1 MVRLG
6 TAAVAAAALTSV
18 FALAGA
24 ASANTVSVTVRST
37 LARSCAYAALSGS
50 NESRALATCT
60 RALAEEPLDNRNL
73 AATHVNRGVLHML
86 RGDYRSALSDFDV
99 AVNLNAGLGE
109 ALVDRGIARIA
120 LGSVPEGI
128 TDIDQG
134 LVLGLSTPE
143 QAYYHR
149 ALAREQLNDA
159 RGAYL
164 DYRRAA
170 ELKPDWKTPRRE
182 MARFTVTRNR

>member
-1 MVRLG
+1 M
-6 TAAVAAAALTSV
+6 
-18 FALAGA
+18 ALAGA
-24 ASANTVSVTVRST
+24 ASANTVSVNVRST
-37 LARSCAYAALSGS
+37 LARACSEAALAGTS
-50 NESRALATCT
+50 ESRALAGCT
-60 RALAEEPLDNRNL
+60 RALSEEVLDNRDR
-73 AATHVNRGVLHML
+73 AATYVNRGVIYML
-86 RGDYRSALSDFDV
+86 RGDYRSALTDFDQ
-99 AVNLNAGLGE
+99 AVSLNAGLGE

-134 LVLGLSTPE
+134 LAVGLATPE

-149 ALAREQLNDA
+149 AIGREQLNDS

-170 ELKPDWKTPRRE
+170 ELKPDWATPRRE

>member
-1 MVRLG
+1 VRLG
-6 TAAVAAAALTSV
+6 KAAVAAAV
-18 FALAGA
+18 FTTVAALAGA
-24 ASANTVSVTVRST
+24 ASANTVSVSVRST
-37 LARSCAYAALSGS
+37 LAKSCSQAAIAGNSENRVLSD
-50 NESRALATCT
+50 CT
-60 RALAEEPLDNRNL
+60 RALSEEPLDKRDR
-73 AATHVNRGVLHML
+73 AATHVNRGVVYML
-86 RGDYRSALSDFDV
+86 RGDYRSALADFDH
-99 AVNLNAGLGE
+99 AVGLNAGLGE

-134 LVLGLSTPE
+134 LALGLATPE

-149 ALAREQLNDA
+149 AIAREQLNDP

-170 ELKPDWKTPRRE
+170 ELKPGWATPRRE
-182 MARFTVTRNR
+182 MARFTLTRNQ

>member
-6 TAAVAAAALTSV
+6 KAAVAAAVLTSV
-18 FALAGA
+18 GALAGA
-24 ASANTVSVTVRST
+24 ASANTVSVSVRAT
-37 LARSCAYAALSGS
+37 LAKSCSQAALGGTSE
-50 NESRALATCT
+50 NRALSDCT
-60 RALAEEPLDNRNL
+60 RALTDEVLNTRDR
-73 AATHVNRGVLHML
+73 AATYVNRGVIYML
-86 RGDYRSALSDFDV
+86 RGDYRSALTDFDQ
-99 AVNLNAGLGE
+99 AVGLNAGLGE

-128 TDIDQG
+128 TDIDRG
-134 LVLGLSTPE
+134 LALGLSTPE

-170 ELKPDWKTPRRE
+170 ELKPDWATPRRE